1 MNLCLIRKFRKMPES
16 GKLRICRA
24 FHRPGRF
31 GTVPAEGERILVII
45 AESRNHGFRMTI
57 ITDDGV
63 IVIDIP

>member
-1 MNLCLIRKFRKMPES
+1 MPVGGKSES
-16 GKLRICRA
+16 VVTSH
-24 FHRPGRF
+24 FPGRF
-31 GTVPAEGERILVII
+31 GTVPAGGERILVII